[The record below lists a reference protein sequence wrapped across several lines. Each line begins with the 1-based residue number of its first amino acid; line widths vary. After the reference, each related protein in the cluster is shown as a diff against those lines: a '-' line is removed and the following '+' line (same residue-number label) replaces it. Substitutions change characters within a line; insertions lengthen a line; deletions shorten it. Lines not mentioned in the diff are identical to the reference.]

1 MAVLTATDER
11 PEPPDSEFAITVDF
25 RKGEGSPTRVFS
37 AASAMIEAFE
47 KLDHSLVQ
55 SVDSFIRPQMVLEDV
70 EVSSLK
76 AWFKN
81 VLNATDDQAL
91 KDMDWRPAVGKY
103 LVRAKYMVI
112 RWMEDEDPPKTL
124 PDLRKSL
131 RELAEETDVR
141 RMPLYDPPDTKD
153 LIDFASRVQKAK
165 AQLGSDDRLRYET
178 KDDGEIEITAVID
191 VADLEDLATKE
202 TYTSGPSQLILA
214 VKKPDYLGIS
224 RWELRHGKRTIS
236 AKIEHEDFLHRFQGR
251 QVDVRPGDA
260 LRCMVQSELRYGFD
274 NSLISERY
282 TIVEVLEVLPGAP
295 EIEQESLFGNDLDA
309 E

>member
-11 PEPPDSEFAITVDF
+11 PDPPDFEFAIIVDF
-25 RKGEGSPTRVFS
+25 KKEEGSPTRVFS
-37 AASAMIEAFE
+37 TASAMVEAFE
-47 KLDHSLVQ
+47 RLDHSLVR
-55 SVDSFIRPQMVLEDV
+55 SVDTSIRPQMVLEDV

-81 VLNATDDQAL
+81 VLRAADDQAL
-91 KDMDWRPAVGKY
+91 KGMDWRPAVGKY
-103 LVRAKYMVI
+103 LVRAKYMVL

-124 PDLRKSL
+124 PDLRENL

-141 RMPLYDPPDTKD
+141 RMPFYDPPDTKD

-165 AQLGSDDRLRYET
+165 AKLGADDRLRYET
-178 KDDGEIEITAVID
+178 KDDGEIEITATID
-191 VADLEDLATKE
+191 VADLEELATKE
-202 TYTSGPSQLILA
+202 TYTSAPAQMILA
-214 VKKPDYLGIS
+214 VKKPDYLGAS
-224 RWELRHGKRTIS
+224 RWELRHGGRTIS
-236 AKIEHEDFLHRFQGR
+236 AKIEHQDFLRRFQGR

-274 NSLISERY
+274 NTLISERH

-295 EIEQESLFGNDLDA
+295 EQASLLGDPDD